1 VDDRELGRPLL
12 SLAPLRCR
20 TDGPFRTR
28 ARAIGCDR
36 CVLESG
42 SPLGGSCPSC
52 FSKNRG
58 QMWPCKAHGQTDVV
72 RGWRQREVLTVG
84 VATPTGASTAVAHSA
99 VAGRPHATGLSRG
112 GSLCRC
118 RPRRGVCRA
127 GRRRHRASG
136 DVQFT
141 SLSSTCPPSVSSP
154 PLWHDPR
161 VSGHRLAARARQCLR
176 VLGSVPP
183 ARLGPPPPSF
193 ILPSAGGVGLPPS
206 RSTMRGHDGQKL
218 QSRPPGPAPV
228 FNDCRRR
235 LAPVARRRVR
245 QPTAAADTMRGRDG
259 QDGRWW
265 RSWRVWR
272 CRRTDAPQR
281 RPRLDER
288 HRPRTGRQTDLG
300 RAR

>member
-1 VDDRELGRPLL
+1 MIGNWGGRCCPLRHFGVVQMGHSGRE
-12 SLAPLRCR
+12 LAPLVV
-20 TDGPFRTR
+20 TDAFWKAAAHWVGR
-28 ARAIGCDR
+28 ALL
-36 CVLESG
+36 V
-42 SPLGGSCPSC
+42 SPKTAAKCGHARP
-52 FSKNRG
+52 
-58 QMWPCKAHGQTDVV
+58 HGQTDVV

-84 VATPTGASTAVAHSA
+84 VVTPTGASTAVAHSA

-141 SLSSTCPPSVSSP
+141 SLSSACPPSVSSP
-154 PLWHDPR
+154 PLWPDPR